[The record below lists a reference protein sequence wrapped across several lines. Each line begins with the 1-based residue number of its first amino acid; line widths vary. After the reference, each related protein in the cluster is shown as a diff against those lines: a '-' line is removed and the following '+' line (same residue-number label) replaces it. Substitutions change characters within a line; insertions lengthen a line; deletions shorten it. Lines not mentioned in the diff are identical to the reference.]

1 MSLLVPVLPAIVALV
16 LAAVA
21 AQRIRH
27 APGGAVGRGLVTG
40 AVALSTIGLL
50 VWVGLAALL
59 VGVTQHEEPT
69 GRPAATASGTA
80 GADQFSEVT
89 APPATEPPATEPPTT
104 QPKVAAGRIGDK
116 LTLDDGSSDTQL
128 EVTVTRLK
136 FSTGDQVDQPLHGLY
151 MGAFVE
157 VRALADDQL
166 TPWGDL
172 YALVGGHLYD
182 GDAGT
187 GLATFDPTLDLV
199 MLNAGERASGWL
211 VFDVPARHGQLV
223 LRDSID
229 EHTLG
234 AWTY

>member
-1 MSLLVPVLPAIVALV
+1 MTEGEEPRWAPPGTGPPAEQATQPLPPGAGGPLWPGPPPHPAGAPPTEGLAVAALVLAVVSLLVPVLPAIVALV

-104 QPKVAAGRIGDK
+104 QTQGRRRQDRRQ
-116 LTLDDGSSDTQL
+116 T
-128 EVTVTRLK
+128 
-136 FSTGDQVDQPLHGLY
+136 
-151 MGAFVE
+151 
-157 VRALADDQL
+157 
-166 TPWGDL
+166 
-172 YALVGGHLYD
+172 
-182 GDAGT
+182 
-187 GLATFDPTLDLV
+187 DP
-199 MLNAGERASGWL
+199 R
-211 VFDVPARHGQLV
+211 RRIQ
-223 LRDSID
+223 
-229 EHTLG
+229 
-234 AWTY
+234 